1 MTAAYRLKGFG
12 LLGGGVAATLA
23 LYLVSVQVAAERT
36 RLEQVSVKIV
46 EAERDV
52 RALETEFD
60 TRANLS
66 QLERWNG
73 ETLALVAPTAGQ
85 FLRGGAQLAS
95 ISFDGRDAGPQAG
108 MRTAALV
115 VPAFTAQAQAAATP
129 ASMPA
134 AVVASTK
141 PVTAVATTKAIVAVA
156 STKPVPAVAKAN
168 PAVAIAKAKPVAKPR
183 SRVARVAVA
192 AIAKPVRKP
201 AAKVSAPPVVTAAIA
216 RPVAP
221 RKTQTVAMLDG
232 ALLSD
237 RTLGDLMS
245 RARGEAGRLR

>member
-1 MTAAYRLKGFG
+1 MTAAYGLKGFG
-12 LLGGGVAATLA
+12 LLGGCATATLA
-23 LYLVSVQVAAERT
+23 LYLVSVQVAAERK
-36 RLEQVSVKIV
+36 RLEQVSARIV
-46 EAERDV
+46 AAERDV

-95 ISFDGRDAGPQAG
+95 ISFDDAPLQAG
-108 MRTAALV
+108 MQTAALV
-115 VPAFTAQAQAAATP
+115 VPAFTARTE
-129 ASMPA
+129 ASAMPA
-134 AVVASTK
+134 
-141 PVTAVATTKAIVAVA
+141 VAVA
-156 STKPVPAVAKAN
+156 LTKPAQAVVSTKIVTSVTATKPAPAVAKAKL
-168 PAVAIAKAKPVAKPR
+168 A
-183 SRVARVAVA
+183 VAVA
-192 AIAKPVRKP
+192 AAKVKPVAEPRPRVAPVVTAAVAKRVLKP
-201 AAKVSAPPVVTAAIA
+201 AAKVSAPPIIVASIA

-232 ALLSD
+232 GLLSD